1 MKSIDFVT
9 LKKNVNEKL
18 KQPIE
23 QTLTQATADESEIS
37 VEALI
42 ILPLTVASVLFLVAV
57 AVMKSPLPAFY
68 FSLFIFGA
76 IFFLMLVLSG
86 KFGNQDTD
94 LANANK
100 LLLGYF
106 LENNNSAQYAEK
118 DAAIKENVF
127 VCSNKPI
134 SLEEKI
140 KIYAGSAT
148 IAGLR
153 TRLVEYQKGLL
164 VGIRLRDKMENNLYL
179 VSKNT
184 SFNFLTLLQPQK
196 FTYFPNLD
204 RAYNMYSNFRGETA
218 IFIDT
223 NEAILNQ
230 IADLVTQNIILA
242 FLGDEIY
249 LYYENFDLGVFTN
262 HNRHI
267 DLESKNFE
275 NSYYQLRQ
283 IHQILQL
290 LSKVK

>member
-1 MKSIDFVT
+1 MKNIDFTT
-9 LKKNVNEKL
+9 LKKNVREKL
-18 KQPIE
+18 K
-23 QTLTQATADESEIS
+23 TVTAQYAADNGIIS
-37 VEALI
+37 SPEAFVM
-42 ILPLTVASVLFLVAV
+42 LPLIAAIAVFIVSIVATESTLFAFCFALLVFVLAF
-57 AVMKSPLPAFY
+57 PALYLLNKELETRSSY
-68 FSLFIFGA
+68 F
-76 IFFLMLVLSG
+76 V
-86 KFGNQDTD
+86 
-94 LANANK
+94 NANK

-106 LENNNSAQYAEK
+106 FDYYSSLQDKALEKDMLINNNL
-118 DAAIKENVF
+118 F
-127 VCSNKPI
+127 VRANKSSPF
-134 SLEEKI
+134 EEKI
-140 KIYAGSAT
+140 EWYAAEAS
-148 IAGLR
+148 IANFR
-153 TRLVEYQKGLL
+153 TTLLEYQKGLL
-164 VGIRLRDKMENNLYL
+164 IGFRLRDKMENNLYL

-283 IHQILQL
+283 IQQILQL